1 MRRRRGE
8 ASLRVEA
15 EQEQSYQPAPTMDW
29 ASALLDQMPSPRATV
44 DPVVPADSTVLL
56 KRAKS
61 LLR

>member
-1 MRRRRGE
+1 V
-8 ASLRVEA
+8 LRVEA
-15 EQEQSYQPAPTMDW
+15 EQGQSYQPAPTMDW

-44 DPVVPADSTVLL
+44 DRVVPADSTVLL